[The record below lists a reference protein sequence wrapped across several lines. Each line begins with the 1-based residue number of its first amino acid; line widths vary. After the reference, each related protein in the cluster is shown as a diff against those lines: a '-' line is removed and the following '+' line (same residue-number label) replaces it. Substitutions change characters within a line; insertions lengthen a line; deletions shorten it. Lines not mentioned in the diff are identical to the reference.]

1 MSENKLFAALRED
14 TKRKKGKGSETVRLV
29 LVVAIILLFGWNIFF
44 VDWGDSKDD
53 ALKKSI
59 DAEMANMRRDVAV
72 DEPDE
77 ASGAKRPGMQARRI
91 ISGIRVQGGIANS
104 SALFAQAGNFA
115 DNGEKADAFLL
126 HFYLAKQGYGPS
138 AMALAEM
145 ADPGYHDVNKSFL
158 ETPDFS
164 QAHKWYIQALMLG
177 EEKADKRLAELKLRV
192 KAAAAGGNE
201 DARRLLVGW

>member
-14 TKRKKGKGSETVRLV
+14 TKRKKGKGSETVRIV
-29 LVVAIILLFGWNIFF
+29 LVVGIILLFGWNIFF
-44 VDWGDSKDD
+44 VDWDDSKDA

-59 DAEMANMRRDVAV
+59 DAEMASMRRGSV

-77 ASGAKRPGMQARRI
+77 ATGEKRPGMQARRI
-91 ISGIRVQGGIANS
+91 ISGIRNQGGIANS
-104 SALFAQAGNFA
+104 SALFAQANNFV
-115 DNGEKADAFLL
+115 NSGENADAYLL

-145 ADPGYHDVNKSFL
+145 ADPGYHDAKKSFL
-158 ETPDFS
+158 EKPDFS